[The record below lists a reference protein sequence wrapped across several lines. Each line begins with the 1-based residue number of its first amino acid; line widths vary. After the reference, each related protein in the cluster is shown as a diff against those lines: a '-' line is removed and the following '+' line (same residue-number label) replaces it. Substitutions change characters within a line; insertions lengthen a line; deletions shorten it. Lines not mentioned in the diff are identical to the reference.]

1 MEIIGYSE
9 RGAMNALFYGM
20 ALNNDEAAMKEFL
33 KLAEIPDWNIYS
45 NFKLY
50 MEFSLSDFGDP
61 DLVIKANNGER
72 SVVIFVEAKVSD
84 CSSYSLNKAFKTHVD
99 NIGKQEFVDGE
110 TSNLFF
116 QLRLKNRFFKTRK
129 EIPRSE
135 EKYER
140 NVNKSN
146 EDFDKIAMTRKKG
159 EYVYYRSIGNNPVV
173 RRFVDEIRN
182 CQSALYIAIIPEK
195 DKIEDNIEEYN
206 KVEEELGGI
215 YFITWKKIF
224 KNQTLEKHVK
234 QTIEFNEGPDPLTVS
249 KKLKNQILNTPITEM
264 K

>member
-1 MEIIGYSE
+1 MKIIGYSE

-20 ALNNDEAAMKEFL
+20 AFKEDENAMKKFL
-33 KLAEIPDWNIYS
+33 DLAGISDVDNYS

-61 DLVIKANNGER
+61 DLVIMANKGEKE

-116 QLRLKNRFFKTRK
+116 QLRLKNRLFKTIK
-129 EIPRSE
+129 EIPKSE

-140 NVNKSN
+140 NVNESN

-159 EYVYYRSIGNNPVV
+159 KDVYRSIGNNPVV

-195 DKIEDNIEEYN
+195 DEIKENKDKYD
-206 KVEEELGGI
+206 KVEKELGGI
-215 YFITWKKIF
+215 YFVTWQEIF
-224 KNQTLEKHVK
+224 DNLNEYVEETIAFNQ
-234 QTIEFNEGPDPLTVS
+234 GPDPLTVS
-249 KKLKNQILNTPITEM
+249 KKLKNQILNTPITET

>member
-1 MEIIGYSE
+1 MKIIGYSE

-20 ALNNDEAAMKEFL
+20 AFKEDENAMKEFL
-33 KLAEIPDWNIYS
+33 KLAGISDVDNYS
-45 NFKLY
+45 NFELY

-61 DLVIKANNGER
+61 DLVIKANKGGK

-116 QLRLKNRFFKTRK
+116 QLRLKNRLFKTIK
-129 EIPRSE
+129 EIPKSE

-140 NVNKSN
+140 NVKKTNK
-146 EDFDKIAMTRKKG
+146 EFDKIAMTRIQG
-159 EYVYYRSIGNNPVV
+159 NDVYRSIGNNPVV
-173 RRFVDEIRN
+173 RKFVDEIRN
-182 CQSALYIAIIPEK
+182 CQSALYIAIIPEN
-195 DKIEDNIEEYN
+195 DEIEENKEEYN

-249 KKLKNQILNTPITEM
+249 KKLKNQMRII
-264 K
+264 KI

>member
-1 MEIIGYSE
+1 MKIIGYSE

-61 DLVIKANNGER
+61 DLVIKANKGKE

-99 NIGKQEFVDGE
+99 NIGKQEFVNGE

-116 QLRLKNRFFKTRK
+116 QLRLKNRFFKTIK
-129 EIPRSE
+129 EIPKSE
-135 EKYER
+135 EKCER
-140 NVNKSN
+140 NVKKSN
-146 EDFDKIAMTRKKG
+146 EEFDKIAMTRIQG
-159 EYVYYRSIGNNPVV
+159 NDVYRSIGNNPVV

-182 CQSALYIAIIPEK
+182 CQSALYIAIIPENDEIK
-195 DKIEDNIEEYN
+195 EDKYDEVENELGRINFVTWQKIFDNKILN
-206 KVEEELGGI
+206 KYVEETI
-215 YFITWKKIF
+215 AF
-224 KNQTLEKHVK
+224 NQ
-234 QTIEFNEGPDPLTVS
+234 GPDPQTVS
-249 KKLKNQILNTPITEM
+249 KKLKNQILNTQ
-264 K
+264 

>member
-61 DLVIKANNGER
+61 DLVIKANKGEKE
-72 SVVIFVEAKVSD
+72 VVIFVEAKVSD
-84 CSSYSLNKAFKTHVD
+84 CSRYSLNTAFKTHVD
-99 NIGKQEFVDGE
+99 NIGKKEFVNGE

-116 QLRLKNRFFKTRK
+116 QLRLKNRLFKTIK
-129 EIPRSE
+129 EIPKSE

-140 NVNKSN
+140 NVKIY
-146 EDFDKIAMTRKKG
+146 EEFDKIAMTRIQG
-159 EYVYYRSIGNNPVV
+159 NDVYRSIGNNPVV

-182 CQSALYIAIIPEK
+182 CQSALYIAIIPEN
-195 DKIEDNIEEYN
+195 DEIEEKKEEYN

>member
-61 DLVIKANNGER
+61 DLVIKANKGKK

-116 QLRLKNRFFKTRK
+116 QLRLKNRLFKTIK
-129 EIPRSE
+129 EIPKSE

-140 NVNKSN
+140 NVNESN
-146 EDFDKIAMTRKKG
+146 EDIDKIAMTRKKG
-159 EYVYYRSIGNNPVV
+159 KDVYRSIGNNPVV

-195 DKIEDNIEEYN
+195 DEIKENKDKYD
-206 KVEEELGGI
+206 KVEKELGGI
-215 YFITWKKIF
+215 YFVTWQEIF
-224 KNQTLEKHVK
+224 DNLNEYVEETIAFNQ
-234 QTIEFNEGPDPLTVS
+234 GPDPLTVS

>member
-1 MEIIGYSE
+1 MKIIGYSE

-20 ALNNDEAAMKEFL
+20 AFMKDENAMKEFL
-33 KLAEIPDWNIYS
+33 CLAGISDLDNY
-45 NFKLY
+45 KLY

-61 DLVIKANNGER
+61 DLVIKANKGEKE
-72 SVVIFVEAKVSD
+72 VVIFVEAKVSD

-116 QLRLKNRFFKTRK
+116 QLRLKNRLFKTIK
-129 EIPRSE
+129 EIPKSE
-135 EKYER
+135 EKFER
-140 NVNKSN
+140 NVNESN

-159 EYVYYRSIGNNPVV
+159 KDVYRSIGNNPVV

-182 CQSALYIAIIPEK
+182 CQSALFIAIIPEK
-195 DKIEDNIEEYN
+195 DEIEDNIEEYK
-206 KVEEELGGI
+206 KVKEELGGI
-215 YFITWKKIF
+215 YFVTWQEIF
-224 KNQTLEKHVK
+224 DNSILNKYVKETIAFNQ
-234 QTIEFNEGPDPLTVS
+234 GPDPQTVS
-249 KKLKNQILNTPITEM
+249 KKLKNQVLNTPIKET